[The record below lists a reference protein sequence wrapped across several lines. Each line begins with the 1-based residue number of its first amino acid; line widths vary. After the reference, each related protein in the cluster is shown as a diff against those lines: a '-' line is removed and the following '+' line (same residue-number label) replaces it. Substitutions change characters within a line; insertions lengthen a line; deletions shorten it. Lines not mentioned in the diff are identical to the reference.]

1 MSITL
6 PTGEKR
12 AENIVTRFLNTS
24 GDWQIVTDGPDAACP
39 SCGYPERHRIY
50 DVQVET
56 ADLLADGCP
65 SCGTSRMPAAMS
77 PKTEGEG

>member
-12 AENIVTRFLNTS
+12 DETIVTRFLKTA
-24 GDWQIVTDGPDAACP
+24 GDWQIVTDGPDAVCP
-39 SCGYPERHRIY
+39 TCGYPERHRIY

-65 SCGTSRMPAAMS
+65 SCETSRMPPADHPNGGA
-77 PKTEGEG
+77 